1 LSRIE
6 APQRLFCSLRHPQ
19 LLEQG
24 PACSRGSITN
34 MSQHHVCPRA
44 GNEYL
49 LNGWDWSTI
58 SYQGEKYQGA
68 ILIEIYLNRFFFFLI
83 SVQLLTMFIWET
95 FSNVLP
101 LIFLCISW
109 GILDSGNFHSSLWI
123 CPVKMPLL
131 DSVHF

>member
-68 ILIEIYLNRFFFFLI
+68 ILIEIYLNRFFFF
-83 SVQLLTMFIWET
+83 
-95 FSNVLP
+95 
-101 LIFLCISW
+101 
-109 GILDSGNFHSSLWI
+109 
-123 CPVKMPLL
+123 
-131 DSVHF
+131 